1 LAKTRSTQ
9 IQPFSGTEKAFGEAL
24 REIRKGRDI
33 SQEQLGLQAD
43 FDRTYISLI
52 ERGIQSPTVR
62 TVVRLA
68 AILETPPSV
77 LIRRMERIL
86 AAEGDG
92 SPKPAKEPRRERR

>member
-1 LAKTRSTQ
+1 LAKTRSRH
-9 IQPFSGTEKAFGEAL
+9 IQPFSGTEKAFGLAL
-24 REIRKGRDI
+24 REVRKGRDI

-68 AILETPPSV
+68 AILQTRPSV
-77 LIRRMERIL
+77 IIRRMERIL
-86 AAEGDG
+86 AAEV
-92 SPKPAKEPRRERR
+92 PAAAKPARETRRDRR